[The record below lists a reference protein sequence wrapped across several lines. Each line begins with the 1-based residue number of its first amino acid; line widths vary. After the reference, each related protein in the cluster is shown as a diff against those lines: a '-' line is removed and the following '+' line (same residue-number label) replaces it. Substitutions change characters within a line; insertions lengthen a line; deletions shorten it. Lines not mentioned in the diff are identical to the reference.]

1 MLEQGRRGVIL
12 KKFIKNMNIGNE
24 YKEFVE
30 SFQTQL
36 IDEFGEKIH
45 SIYMCGS
52 IPKGTAKPYQ
62 SDADFTIL
70 CEDSSDI
77 DVDRVA
83 SIKKK
88 TLKEFLLVTK
98 IDTVICTLDDV
109 RNKPNEWGFWIKI
122 VCINIYG
129 FDFGETV
136 PPIVASK
143 QFVLDLNSDTEKAIN
158 RVSQALI
165 NSTDNKM
172 KDRYIK
178 GYSKKLIRAL
188 YSLVLE
194 DVGEWQDDVNEMTQS
209 IIRFSEI
216 NPTLV
221 EYLYTSYLSS
231 NVTVEEFKE
240 KADEAYAYFKNCL
253 RTISTSVS

>member
-1 MLEQGRRGVIL
+1 MIL
-12 KKFIKNMNIGNE
+12 RKFIESVNIGNE

-30 SFQTQL
+30 SFKIQL

-52 IPKGTAKPYQ
+52 IPKGTAIPFK

-70 CEDSSDI
+70 CEDSSVI
-77 DVDRVA
+77 DGDKIA
-83 SIKKK
+83 SIKEK
-88 TLKEFLLVTK
+88 TLKEFPLVTK

-122 VCINIYG
+122 VSINIYG
-129 FDFGETV
+129 VDFSETV
-136 PPIVASK
+136 PPIVISK
-143 QFVLDLNSDTEKAIN
+143 RFVLDLNSDTEKAIN

-194 DVGEWQDDVNEMTQS
+194 EVGEWQDDISKMTQS
-209 IIRFSEI
+209 IVRFSEI

-231 NVTVEEFKE
+231 DVTVEEFKD
-240 KADEAYAYFKNCL
+240 KADKAYTYFKDCL
-253 RTISTSVS
+253 RTISTSIG